1 MKYWL
6 FLAFAVVF
14 EAMAAFSLK
23 TSTNTENHFYTI
35 LYGVFFAVSLGMF
48 YIASKGIPLSIG
60 YAIWA
65 GLGLSIVSII
75 GIFIFKEEVSLMKIV
90 FLLMI
95 IVGVIGLKLNSK

>member
-1 MKYWL
+1 MKYWF
-6 FLAFAVVF
+6 FLAFAVIF

-48 YIASKGIPLSIG
+48 YVASKGIPLSIG

-75 GIFIFKEEVSLMKIV
+75 GMFIFKEEISLMKIV

-95 IVGVIGLKLNSK
+95 IVGVIGLKLISK

>member
-1 MKYWL
+1 MKYWIPL
-6 FLAFAVVF
+6 ILAVIF
-14 EAMAAFSLK
+14 EALAALSLK
-23 TSTNTENHFYTI
+23 TSTNTENHLYTALYAI
-35 LYGVFFAVSLGMF
+35 LFIISLGMF

-75 GIFIFKEEVSLMKIV
+75 GIFVFKEEISLMKIV

-95 IVGVIGLKLNSK
+95 IIGVVGLKLVSK